1 MEIWQAIVLGAI
13 QGFTEFLPV
22 SSSGHLMLLQ
32 NWFGITEG
40 ALFFTI
46 MLHVGTLIPV
56 CIVLFK
62 QILNLFKK
70 PFKNLLYLV
79 IATIPA
85 GILGIVFA
93 LCLDIDA
100 IFANNIWLLS
110 ITFTITAIELL
121 VAESLSKRLP
131 LINPI
136 DAKTSLTMGVGQM
149 VGVFPGI
156 SRSGTTLTFGTFARV
171 SKSKNADFTF
181 LMSIPIILAAVVL
194 EGYEVVSNGTIGSV
208 DVIPLI
214 VGVLTSALTGY
225 IAITFMLKI
234 IKKADYK
241 WFSLYLIL
249 LSVTNL
255 IVSFT

>member
-62 QILNLFKK
+62 QILELFKK
-70 PFKNLLYLV
+70 PFKSLLYLV
-79 IATIPA
+79 VATIPA

-93 LCLDIDA
+93 LFLDIDA

-110 ITFTITAIELL
+110 ITFTITAVELL
-121 VAESLSKRLP
+121 VAESTSKRLP

-136 DAKTSLTMGVGQM
+136 DTKTSLTMGFGQM

-156 SRSGTTLTFGTFARV
+156 SRSGTTITFGTFARV
-171 SKSKNADFTF
+171 EKSKNADFTF
-181 LMSIPIILAAVVL
+181 LMSIPIILAAVLL
-194 EGYEVVSNGTIGSV
+194 EGFDLVAEGSFTSI
-208 DVIPLI
+208 DVLPLVI
-214 VGVLTSALTGY
+214 GVLTSALTGY

-241 WFSLYLIL
+241 WFSLYLVL
-249 LSVTNL
+249 LSITNFVVYL
-255 IVSFT
+255 V

>member
-32 NWFGITEG
+32 NWFGLSEG

-56 CIVLFK
+56 CLVLYK
-62 QILNLFKK
+62 SILELFEK
-70 PFKNLLYLV
+70 PFKKLLYLV

-85 GILGIVFA
+85 GILGIVFSKF
-93 LCLDIDA
+93 LDVDSL
-100 IFANNIWLLS
+100 FANNIWLLS
-110 ITFTITAIELL
+110 ITFTFTAVELL
-121 VAESLSKRLP
+121 VAERLAKNVP

-136 DAKTSLTMGVGQM
+136 NAKTSLTMGVGQM

-156 SRSGTTLTFGTFARV
+156 SRSGTTITFGTFARV
-171 SKSKNADFTF
+171 EKSKNADFTF
-181 LMSIPIILAAVVL
+181 LMSLPIILAAVLL
-194 EGYEVVSNGTIGSV
+194 EGFDLVTGGGGFNVDIVPLLIG
-208 DVIPLI
+208 IF
-214 VGVLTSALTGY
+214 TAALTGY
-225 IAITFMLKI
+225 IAIKFMLRI
-234 IKKADYK
+234 IKKANYK

-255 IVSFT
+255 IFAFV